1 MKIAFVHEWLTT
13 YAGSEKVLAEMLA
26 EFPEA
31 DLFCLIDFLPAADRV
46 KLGDRHPK
54 TTYLQ
59 KVPFVRKLYKQL
71 LPLMPLAVEQHDLS
85 GYDVIIS
92 NSHSV
97 AKGVVVGPDQ
107 LHICYCYSPMR
118 YAWDLQNQ
126 YLEES
131 NISKGLSGGIA
142 RMIFHRMRLWDTR
155 TAFSVDHFIA
165 CSTYIAR
172 RIHKAYRRASTVIYP
187 NVDVDAFVIGG
198 EREDYYLTASR
209 MVPYKKLHLIVE
221 AFAKMP
227 DRKLVVIGTGPQFKR
242 IKALATDNV
251 EILGFQEFH
260 VLRHHLQRAKAFIF
274 ASEEDFGIAPLEAQ
288 ACGTPVLAF
297 ERGGA
302 GETVVDGS
310 TGLYFREQTPEAIC
324 EVVKAFEASPP
335 GTFDPQRI
343 RAHAERFST
352 GRFRKD
358 FGTFVRTA
366 WAAHAQRLAAQRTQA
381 EFPAPPVPVPS
392 DGIMDSMSGLAG
404 ASPSPDLSPVPLR
417 NRASREPAVQAAR

>member
-26 EFPEA
+26 EFPGS
-31 DLFCLIDFLPAADRV
+31 DLYCLIDFLPEADRA
-46 KLGDRHPK
+46 KLGGRHPK
-54 TTYLQ
+54 TTFLQ
-59 KVPFVRKLYKQL
+59 KYPFIRKFYKQA

-85 GYDVIIS
+85 GYDVVVS
-92 NSHSV
+92 NSHAVS
-97 AKGVVVGPDQ
+97 KGVIVGPDQ

-131 NISKGLSGGIA
+131 RLSTGLSGLIA
-142 RMIFHRMRLWDTR
+142 RLIFHRTRLWDTR

-165 CSTYIAR
+165 CSSYIAR
-172 RIHKAYRRASTVIYP
+172 RIHKAYRRPSTVIYP
-187 NVDVDAFVIGG
+187 NVDVDAFDIGGG

-221 AFAKMP
+221 AFTHMP

-242 IKALATDNV
+242 IKALATPNV
-251 EILGFQEFH
+251 SILGFQEFE
-260 VLRHHLQRAKAFIF
+260 VLKHHLQRAKAFIF

-302 GETVVDGS
+302 SETVVHGT
-310 TGLYFREQTPEAIC
+310 TGLHFKEQTAEALC
-324 EVVKAFEASPP
+324 EVVDTFEALPP
-335 GTFDPQRI
+335 GTFDPKRI
-343 RAHAERFST
+343 RAHAQRFST
-352 GRFRKD
+352 QRFRHD
-358 FGTFVRTA
+358 FGMFVRTA
-366 WAAHAQRLAAQRTQA
+366 WAAHEKRLAAQRTQA
-381 EFPAPPVPVPS
+381 AFLAPPVPVP
-392 DGIMDSMSGLAG
+392 DEHIFGAG
-404 ASPSPDLSPVPLR
+404 QTDIAAAVRPAPIPILTHAA
-417 NRASREPAVQAAR
+417 RAPAVQSAS